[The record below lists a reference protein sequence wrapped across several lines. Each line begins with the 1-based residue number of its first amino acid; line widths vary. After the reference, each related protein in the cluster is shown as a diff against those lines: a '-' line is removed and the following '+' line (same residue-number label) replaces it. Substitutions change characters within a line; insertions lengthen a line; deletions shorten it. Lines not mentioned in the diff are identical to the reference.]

1 MLPNHSAMIDRCA
14 LLIVTGV
21 VLLSAATTGAAVAAP
36 PPASELPKRIVVAN
50 SSSWIPYSFL
60 DHAGEPRGVLI
71 ELWQLF
77 AQKNNVEV
85 EFKLVDWADSIE
97 MVRNGQAH
105 VHGGL
110 IATEERRETLHF
122 FPKAILRIRTLVFFD
137 EDVGVRDVASMS
149 DMPMG
154 VIAGS
159 AEEDFMRKRFSNIPL
174 KLFPNGESLIKS
186 AIDGEISAFISDYPT
201 GYYYLIM
208 QHSLDRFE
216 TGPTLFTKPIKI
228 ATRLGDK
235 AKLDRIA
242 ASAVD
247 IPRAEILHALHKW
260 LIPGPELPR
269 WVWPTVIAGVLALV
283 LAGIGMH
290 LLAVRRTLRI
300 KTQEL
305 RLSLE
310 QLSAANEE
318 LDRLARL
325 DGLTQVPNRFAFLE
339 MAPREMERA
348 KRYERALSLV
358 MIDLDHFKA
367 INDQYGHQAGDA
379 VLKQIADIVR
389 THLRPSDIFARLGG
403 EEFAMLLPETD
414 SRLAAHMVERILDN
428 VVITEVAHDDKRISV
443 SFSAGIAEY
452 RASDTLDT
460 LIANADAALF
470 KSKGL
475 GRAQV
480 TSAAA
485 GG

>member
-1 MLPNHSAMIDRCA
+1 MIDRCA
-14 LLIVTGV
+14 VLIVTVV
-21 VLLSAATTGAAVAAP
+21 VLFSATTTRCAVAAP
-36 PPASELPKRIVVAN
+36 PSESELPKRIVVAN
-50 SSSWIPYSFL
+50 SASWIPYSFL
-60 DHAGEPRGVLI
+60 DNAGNPRGVLI
-71 ELWQLF
+71 ELWRLF

-110 IATEERRETLHF
+110 ISTEERRETLHF
-122 FPKAILRIRTLVFFD
+122 FPKEILRIRTLVFFD
-137 EDVGVRDVASMS
+137 EDVAVRDLASMS

-159 AEEDFMRKRFSNIPL
+159 AEEDFMRKRFSNISL

-186 AIDGEISAFISDYPT
+186 AIDGEIPAFISDYPT

-216 TGPTLFTKPIKI
+216 TGPTLFTKTIQI

-235 AKLDRIA
+235 GELDLIA
-242 ASAVD
+242 ASVVD
-247 IPRAEILHALHKW
+247 IPRAEILRALNKW
-260 LIPGPELPR
+260 LIPEAELPP
-269 WVWPTVIAGVLALV
+269 WVWPTVTAGFLALV

-290 LLAVRRTLRI
+290 LLAVRRTLRL

-305 RLSLE
+305 RFSLE

-318 LDRLARL
+318 LERLARL
-325 DGLTQVPNRFAFLE
+325 DGLTEVPNRFAFLE
-339 MAPREMERA
+339 VAPREMERA
-348 KRYERALSLV
+348 KRYQRALSLV

-367 INDQYGHQAGDA
+367 INDKYGHQAGDA

-414 SRLAAHMVERILDN
+414 SQLAANLVERILDN
-428 VVITEVAHDDKRISV
+428 VVTTAVVHDDKQISV

-475 GRAQV
+475 GRSQV
-480 TSAAA
+480 TLAAA
-485 GG
+485 GE

>member
-1 MLPNHSAMIDRCA
+1 MIDRCV
-14 LLIVTGV
+14 LLIIKLV
-21 VLLSAATTGAAVAAP
+21 VLSAVTTTSCVVAAP
-36 PPASELPKRIVVAN
+36 QPESRLPERIVVAN

-71 ELWQLF
+71 ELWRLF
-77 AQKNNVEV
+77 AQKNNVDI
-85 EFKLVDWADSIE
+85 EFQLVDWADSIE

-122 FPKAILRIRTLVFFD
+122 FPKEILRIRTLVFFG
-137 EDVGVRDVASMS
+137 EDVGVRDLASINDMS
-149 DMPMG
+149 LG
-154 VIAGS
+154 VITGT
-159 AEEDFMRKRFSNIPL
+159 AEEEFMRKRFSNIPL
-174 KLFPNGESLIKS
+174 KLFPDGESLINS
-186 AIDGEISAFISDYPT
+186 AIKGDIPAFISDYPT
-201 GYYYLIM
+201 GYYHLIL

-216 TGPTLFTKPIKI
+216 TGPTLFTKPIQI
-228 ATRLGDK
+228 ATRSDDK
-235 AKLDRIA
+235 AKLNQIA
-242 ASAVD
+242 ATVVD
-247 IPRAEILHALHKW
+247 IPRAEIVRALNKW
-260 LIPGPELPR
+260 LIPEPKLPP
-269 WVWPTVIAGVLALV
+269 WVWPTAIAGILALV

-305 RLSLE
+305 RSSLE
-310 QLSAANEE
+310 QLSAANQK

-325 DGLTQVPNRFAFLE
+325 DGLTEVPNRFAFLE

-367 INDQYGHQAGDA
+367 INDQHGHQAGDA
-379 VLKQIADIVR
+379 VLKHTANLVR

-403 EEFAMLLPETD
+403 EEFGILLPETD
-414 SRLAAHMVERILDN
+414 SQLAAHLVERILDN
-428 VVITEVAHDDKRISV
+428 VVTTAVVHGDQQISV

-452 RASDTLDT
+452 RANDTLDT

-470 KSKGL
+470 NSKGL
-475 GRAQV
+475 GRARV
-480 TSAAA
+480 TLAAA
-485 GG
+485 SG

>member
-1 MLPNHSAMIDRCA
+1 MLANPSTMIDRFA
-14 LLIVTGV
+14 RLIVTGV
-21 VLLSAATTGAAVAAP
+21 VLFSATTTNCAVAAP
-36 PPASELPKRIVVAN
+36 PSETELPKRIVVAN
-50 SSSWIPYSFL
+50 SASWIPYSFL
-60 DHAGEPRGVLI
+60 DNAGNPRGVLI
-71 ELWQLF
+71 ELWRLF

-110 IATEERRETLHF
+110 ISTEERRETLHF
-122 FPKAILRIRTLVFFD
+122 FPKEILRIRTLVFFD
-137 EDVGVRDVASMS
+137 EDVGVRDLASMS

-186 AIDGEISAFISDYPT
+186 AIDGEIPAFISDYPT
-201 GYYYLIM
+201 GYYHLIM

-216 TGPTLFTKPIKI
+216 TGPTLFTKPIKT

-235 AKLDRIA
+235 GELDRIA
-242 ASAVD
+242 AGVVD
-247 IPRAEILHALHKW
+247 IPRAEILRALNKW
-260 LIPGPELPR
+260 LIPEAELPP

-290 LLAVRRTLRI
+290 LLAVRRTLRM
-300 KTQEL
+300 KTQQL

-325 DGLTQVPNRFAFLE
+325 DGLTEVPNRFAFVE
-339 MAPREMERA
+339 VAPREMERA

-367 INDQYGHQAGDA
+367 VNDQYGHQAGDA

-389 THLRPSDIFARLGG
+389 THLRPSDVFARLGG

-414 SRLAAHMVERILDN
+414 SQLAAHLVERILDN
-428 VVITEVAHDDKRISV
+428 VVTTAVVHDDKRISV

-452 RASDTLDT
+452 RANDTLDT
-460 LIANADAALF
+460 LIANADAALY
-470 KSKGL
+470 KSKAL

-480 TSAAA
+480 TLAAA

>member
-1 MLPNHSAMIDRCA
+1 MLANPSTMIDRFGR
-14 LLIVTGV
+14 LIVTGV
-21 VLLSAATTGAAVAAP
+21 VLFSATTTNCAVAAP
-36 PPASELPKRIVVAN
+36 PSESELPKRIVVAN
-50 SSSWIPYSFL
+50 SASWIPYSFL
-60 DHAGEPRGVLI
+60 DNAGNPRGVLI
-71 ELWQLF
+71 ELWRLF

-110 IATEERRETLHF
+110 ISTEERRETLHF
-122 FPKAILRIRTLVFFD
+122 FPKEILRIRTLVFFD
-137 EDVGVRDVASMS
+137 EDVDVRDLASMS

-186 AIDGEISAFISDYPT
+186 AIDGEIPAFISDYPT

-216 TGPTLFTKPIKI
+216 TGPTLFTKKIQI

-235 AKLDRIA
+235 GELDLIA
-242 ASAVD
+242 ASVVD
-247 IPRAEILHALHKW
+247 IPRAEILRALNKW
-260 LIPGPELPR
+260 LIPEAELPP
-269 WVWPTVIAGVLALV
+269 WVWPTVTAGFLALV

-290 LLAVRRTLRI
+290 LLAVRRTLRL

-305 RLSLE
+305 RFSLE

-318 LDRLARL
+318 LERLARL
-325 DGLTQVPNRFAFLE
+325 DGLTEVPNRFAFLE
-339 MAPREMERA
+339 VAPREMERA
-348 KRYERALSLV
+348 KRYQRALSLV

-367 INDQYGHQAGDA
+367 INDKYGHQAGDA

-414 SRLAAHMVERILDN
+414 SQLAANLVERILDN
-428 VVITEVAHDDKRISV
+428 VVTTAVVHDDKRVSV

-452 RASDTLDT
+452 RANDTLDT
-460 LIANADAALF
+460 LIANADVALF
-470 KSKGL
+470 KSKAL

-480 TSAAA
+480 TLAAA